1 HPRLAALL
9 AELGRFEAAIT
20 HCQAA
25 IALERGFLPAR
36 VILAVALKIASRL
49 PEAADAWRELI
60 ALAPDQAESYN
71 HLALELADLG
81 LFAEALYCHDRA
93 MPLQPHSTDIH
104 LRAGH

>member
-1 HPRLAALL
+1 MISAAL
-9 AELGRFEAAIT
+9 AKTPGQ
-20 HCQAA
+20 H
-25 IALERGFLPAR
+25 
-36 VILAVALKIASRL
+36 RL

-93 MPLQPHSTDIH
+93 MALQPDSPAFHCGRGPDARHRRS
-104 LRAGH
+104 LRRGLFALCGGQCPGTPDLVAER